1 MIKIDMREDWG
12 LRTLLDLHGQII
24 DQEGGYWVKIE
35 VWAVPVSRD
44 IPHGIR
50 YSLTL
55 HEPYGNRILGFDNAH
70 AVKPPKKFKYSGIR
84 LPYDHKH
91 RHASDKGVPYEF
103 KDAHQLLSDFF
114 EEVDLILKEV
124 LKS

>member
-1 MIKIDMREDWG
+1 MREDWG
-12 LRTLLDLHGQII
+12 LKTLLDLHGQII

-44 IPHGIR
+44 IPHGVR

-55 HEPYGNRILGFDNAH
+55 HEPYGRRILGYDNAH
-70 AVKPPKKFKYSGIR
+70 AVKPPKRFKYSGIR

-91 RHASDKGVPYEF
+91 RHPSDKGVPYEF
-103 KDAHQLLSDFF
+103 KDAQQLLSDFF
-114 EEVDLILKEV
+114 EEVDLIMEKAR
-124 LKS
+124 KP